1 MASVALLVYRAAPGA
16 PAIILTG
23 LTGFTGLAALALAF
37 TLDDAALSKF
47 TWAVAAGVAI
57 VVLAAL
63 VRPDARLSL
72 ASFAS
77 AAFGVGLGVWLART
91 ASARPKV
98 SWPLTALFAATLAL
112 LSAYAAYLVLAS
124 RDLMIADFMTYR
136 SIAMVVARLAD
147 AGNWPLL
154 LSAAVQ
160 SVTQDYSWAPGL
172 VPGLLL
178 AATEP
183 TSRAIYTFAILAL
196 YAAPAALALA
206 ILARDCARRAG
217 LTRDAPPTMVLA
229 LGAAAVFVAYPAAM
243 AVAARGMPDVGGLV
257 LVVCALKL
265 AERLARLLALRQDL
279 GARVE
284 PMIRRVALALAL
296 TLYAMFVF
304 RRWYAFA
311 AAGIVVML
319 ALELGSIA
327 LKSGARFRWKNAVT
341 AAAIG
346 ALTLLAL
353 LSPVLIDWAPN
364 FGAHDYA
371 QTYAGYRKPPD
382 VFVHELG
389 DWVGLIPALF
399 GLAGAAFLWAR
410 SRNKRLLRLT
420 LGAAAVAG
428 VMFLRIQTPYIHHLD
443 LIAPAIVVPIA
454 ASLMIL
460 FKQTP
465 RIALLG
471 VAALGAITLSPLA
484 AALNP
489 LGLAPIAGLP
499 RAPRADLDELERL
512 KDWVDERARPDAKVC
527 GLGSSYTFSGQLIG
541 ELWQLR
547 PERSPTG
554 SKLSVTMPDVD
565 TVEGPPGASLKD
577 CAIII
582 VGDPVQTHLDPDYQ
596 QTVIVP
602 SREMLTGQGI
612 GAKFH
617 RTGEVFHL
625 EKGVSAIVFERL
637 APLDN
642 ADIAALQARWRTA
655 RAALGFG
662 ERAR

>member
-1 MASVALLVYRAAPGA
+1 MTAVVPRSLSSPSRSAKRSFAALGGLTLMASVALLVYRAAPGA
-16 PAIILTG
+16 PAIILTA

-37 TLDDAALSKF
+37 TLDDTALSKF

-98 SWPLTALFAATLAL
+98 SWPLAALFAATLAL
-112 LSAYAAYLVLAS
+112 LSAYAAYLVLVS

-206 ILARDCARRAG
+206 ILARDCARSAG

-284 PMIRRVALALAL
+284 PMICRVALALAL

-327 LKSGARFRWKNAVT
+327 LKSGAHFRWKNAVM

-371 QTYAGYRKPPD
+371 QTYAGYRKPRD

-420 LGAAAVAG
+420 LGASAVAG

-460 FKQTP
+460 FKPTP

-471 VAALGAITLSPLA
+471 VAALGVITLSPLA

-489 LGLAPIAGLP
+489 LGLAPIAGFP
-499 RAPRADLDELERL
+499 RAPRADLDELGRL

-547 PERSPTG
+547 PERSATG
-554 SKLSVTMPDVD
+554 SKLNVTMPDVD
-565 TVEGPPGASLKD
+565 TVEGPPRASLKD
-577 CAIII
+577 CAIIV
-582 VGDPVQTHLDPDYQ
+582 VGDPVQNSPR
-596 QTVIVP
+596 
-602 SREMLTGQGI
+602 SRISADG
-612 GAKFH
+612 H
-617 RTGEVFHL
+617 RSV
-625 EKGVSAIVFERL
+625 A
-637 APLDN
+637 
-642 ADIAALQARWRTA
+642 
-655 RAALGFG
+655 
-662 ERAR
+662 